1 MLYLFRV
8 SNAELGIEMNIAKQ
22 DLWVEENY
30 KNVVTVRYPIKEIL
44 YSQKSEFQHVQIVET
59 KGFGRMLLND
69 NIVMVSERDEF
80 VYHEMIAHVP
90 LFVHP
95 HPKSVLVI
103 GGGDGGTVREVLRH
117 PLVKECTLVEIDGF
131 VIEACKKFLPQ
142 VSSKLN
148 DNRVTVHVADGAK
161 YVKETSKKFDVVLV
175 DSTDPLGPSLPLFG
189 KEFYQ
194 NVYRILNN
202 DGIVVSQCESPFL
215 ESVMQL
221 SIMKTLH
228 NYFPIVSIYNYTNL
242 TYGGGIWS
250 FSLASRKY
258 HPIKDYDAQ
267 KTQDWDFRYYNP
279 DVHRAAFALPN
290 FMKQA
295 LKGYLS

>member
-1 MLYLFRV
+1 MDT
-8 SNAELGIEMNIAKQ
+8 SKQ
-22 DLWVEENY
+22 DLWVEEKY
-30 KNVVTVRYPIKEIL
+30 KNYLTLRYGIKKIL
-44 YSQKSEFQHVQIVET
+44 YSQKSEFQHIQIVET

-95 HPKSVLVI
+95 HPKNVLII
-103 GGGDGGTVREVLRH
+103 GGGDGGTVREALRH
-117 PLVKECTLVEIDGF
+117 SGVKNCTLVEIDGL

-142 VSSKLN
+142 TSSKLN
-148 DNRVTVHVADGAK
+148 DERVTIHVADGAK
-161 YVKETSKKFDVVLV
+161 YVQETSKRFDVVLV

-189 KEFYQ
+189 SDFYQ
-194 NVYRILNN
+194 NIHRILND

-215 ESVMQL
+215 EKDMQL
-221 SIMKTLH
+221 SIIKILH

-242 TYGGGIWS
+242 TYGGGMWS
-250 FSLASRKY
+250 FSLASKKY
-258 HPIKDYDAQ
+258 HPVKNYEAQ
-267 KTQDWDFRYYNP
+267 KAQGWNFHYYNS
-279 DVHRAAFALPN
+279 DIHTAAFTLPS

-295 LKGYLS
+295 LKDYL